1 MINNQFTVEPATW
14 PADMADL
21 RAVRHAV
28 FVIEQQVPE
37 DEEWDELDAQS
48 RHVLAR
54 DGQGQPI
61 GTGRLTPN
69 GKIGRMA
76 VVQDWR
82 GKGVG
87 DALLRVLLEAARD
100 RHFSQI
106 EIHAQS
112 HALGFY
118 ERAGFVAYGEAF
130 DECGIPHRHMR
141 IELAPLEGPP
151 PAPVPPI
158 EAHALASNDRE
169 SARAAMLAVIATAR
183 RELCIFTRDLD
194 PNLFDDAGILAAI
207 RQVAI
212 AGPHVRVRILLQEPL
227 RARSDGHRLAAL
239 AQRLASI
246 FAFRTPLEEIDRQYA
261 GSFLTTDHG
270 AWFERPLA
278 SRYDGEG
285 STHAPGRRAQLQE
298 TFNAIWERSEE
309 CAEMR
314 RLEI

>member
-14 PADMADL
+14 IAGMGEL
-21 RAVRHAV
+21 RSIRHAV
-28 FVIEQQVPE
+28 FVLEQHVPE
-37 DEEWDELDAQS
+37 DEEWDELDALSQ
-48 RHVLAR
+48 HVIAR
-54 DGQGQPI
+54 DGQGKPI

-76 VVQDWR
+76 VMQDWR

-87 DALLRVLLEAARD
+87 EALLRVLLEAARD
-100 RHFSQI
+100 RHFGHI

-130 DECGIPHRHMR
+130 DECGIAHRHMR
-141 IELAPLEGPP
+141 IALAPPEGRPP
-151 PAPVPPI
+151 LSAPPI
-158 EAHALASNDRE
+158 EALALASNDRE
-169 SARAAMLAVIATAR
+169 SARTAVLAVIATAR
-183 RELCIFTRDLD
+183 RELCILTRDLD
-194 PNLFDDAGILAAI
+194 SDLFDDSGILAAI
-207 RQVAI
+207 RQLAI
-212 AGPHVRVRILLQEPL
+212 AGPHVHVRILLQEPL
-227 RARSDGHRLAAL
+227 RARSDGHRLVAL
-239 AQRLASI
+239 AQRLSSV

-298 TFNAIWERSEE
+298 TFNAIWERGEE